1 MNIVLV
7 IDQYDDGNNGTT
19 VTARR
24 FAHELRK
31 LGHKVTILA
40 GGEPAEHKIC
50 APMHKI
56 PIFQKLIESQGMRFA
71 KPDDQA
77 YYEAFKDADVVHFYM
92 PFRFCRRGEELARQL
107 GVPTVSAFHVQPE
120 NITSSI
126 GMGKWKGVNRFLY
139 WWFYHMFYNR
149 FRFIHCPSQFIAD
162 QLKEHGYDADLRVI
176 SNGVDDVF
184 VPHPDLKAQ
193 RQPDKIF
200 KILMIG
206 RLSGEKRQDL
216 IIEAAKKSSY
226 ADRIQLIFAG
236 RGPKE
241 NEYKHLCKGMKRPP
255 IFGFYT
261 TEELVKLIN
270 ECDLYVHASDAEI
283 EGISCMEAL
292 ACGLVPIISDSRLSA
307 TMQFALDERSLF
319 RAGDA
324 ADLAAKMDFWIEH
337 PEERLKMEEAY
348 AEKGNDMR
356 VSACVQLA
364 DAMYRDAV
372 ADFQKKGYKRPEE
385 IGIRR
390 VTHPNSDKINKQYA
404 KHGKLRRLLTAGF
417 TNLLGVLLSIVDGIL
432 FGFSVR
438 GRENL
443 RLVEGGAVTVCNHV
457 HPMDCTMVK
466 VALLPHFVRYLSLR
480 RNLELPFTGWL
491 LKACGCLPI
500 PEHPIQ
506 MARLQREMEK
516 GIAQGEWIHYYP
528 EGMLVRYHDGVR
540 PFHHG
545 AFLTAVRAHCPVIP
559 MKIVYARP
567 KGIRALW
574 RHKPFMNLVILK
586 PQYADE
592 TLPHRQAVVELM
604 QRTRRLMDGTAEEDR
619 PVFGRPVLYPEI
631 AEDVEENAVETAIT

>member
-71 KPDDQA
+71 KPNDQA

-176 SNGVDDVF
+176 SKGVADVF

-337 PEERLKMEEAY
+337 PEE
-348 AEKGNDMR
+348 
-356 VSACVQLA
+356 
-364 DAMYRDAV
+364 
-372 ADFQKKGYKRPEE
+372 
-385 IGIRR
+385 
-390 VTHPNSDKINKQYA
+390 
-404 KHGKLRRLLTAGF
+404 
-417 TNLLGVLLSIVDGIL
+417 
-432 FGFSVR
+432 
-438 GRENL
+438 
-443 RLVEGGAVTVCNHV
+443 
-457 HPMDCTMVK
+457 
-466 VALLPHFVRYLSLR
+466 LSLIHISCR
-480 RNLELPFTGWL
+480 WAPLNGMGHICLWGRTESSPKSCL
-491 LKACGCLPI
+491 AC
-500 PEHPIQ
+500 
-506 MARLQREMEK
+506 
-516 GIAQGEWIHYYP
+516 
-528 EGMLVRYHDGVR
+528 
-540 PFHHG
+540 
-545 AFLTAVRAHCPVIP
+545 
-559 MKIVYARP
+559 
-567 KGIRALW
+567 
-574 RHKPFMNLVILK
+574 
-586 PQYADE
+586 
-592 TLPHRQAVVELM
+592 
-604 QRTRRLMDGTAEEDR
+604 
-619 PVFGRPVLYPEI
+619 
-631 AEDVEENAVETAIT
+631 